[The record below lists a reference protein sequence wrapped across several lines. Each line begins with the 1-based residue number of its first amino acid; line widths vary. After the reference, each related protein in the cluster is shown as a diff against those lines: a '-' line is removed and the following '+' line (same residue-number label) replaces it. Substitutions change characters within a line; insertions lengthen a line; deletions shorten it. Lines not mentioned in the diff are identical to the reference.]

1 MGIGKLFDNLLEKV
15 STDSTPLSHVDEQ
28 ALEAELKARVKAR
41 GDNPT
46 RPEANPRAKYAGAS
60 AAAAK
65 YREAQAAKR
74 AATMKSEQD
83 RRRAA
88 QKRAADE
95 AFRRAQES
103 ARRQSR
109 SSSASGSSGP
119 RASAGNNQR
128 RSTGRRRGQPD
139 IAEHFKALNLP
150 PTASLTEAKRAF
162 RKLMR
167 KYHPD
172 LAPEGK
178 KKAATELTMRITA
191 AYTAIEAHFSG
202 K

>member
-1 MGIGKLFDNLLEKV
+1 MGLGKIFDNLLEKV

-28 ALEAELKARVKAR
+28 VLEAELKARVKAR

-46 RPEANPRAKYAGAS
+46 LPDHNPRAKYAGAS
-60 AAAAK
+60 ASAARYREQQAARRAAK
-65 YREAQAAKR
+65 IKTERN
-74 AATMKSEQD
+74 
-83 RRRAA
+83 RRQAA
-88 QKRAADE
+88 QKRATEE
-95 AFRRAQES
+95 AFRRAQQQAS
-103 ARRQSR
+103 HNRAR
-109 SSSASGSSGP
+109 SSAGSSSKR
-119 RASAGNNQR
+119 RAPGNNQR
-128 RSTGRRRGQPD
+128 RSTRRRGQPD
-139 IAEHFKALNLP
+139 IADHFNTLNLP

-191 AYTAIEAHFSG
+191 AYTAIEQHYSG